1 MFAQSQGIQGLPSA
15 QQAPGQGAGMAPGQ
29 AAPQQVVPQKQSA
42 TPASKIAALE
52 SQLIPL
58 SPGNAAMLE
67 QRKMQLMQMYAQEPT
82 IELLE
87 RLTKTAEAIK
97 TANAQTQQQAMAA
110 YAQQGPQTV
119 ADMVRQDAMAT
130 TPAAQGG
137 IMQGFSGGGA
147 VAFQSGGYAPDYQ
160 DARRFGIDLSPY
172 DSPAVRAQKLERL
185 KKMREFEAQMAQG
198 RAEIPTEAG
207 LAAAE
212 AASET
217 QRLKARPTNV
227 MGQIAPTPQ
236 RAPRPGT
243 GRPAAAPAPA
253 AAAPTPEVTPA
264 PKTDNWADIEQQGL
278 KGIAAL
284 QDVYRKQS
292 EVDPELA
299 RLRGAAYES
308 AQGIAQR
315 RERDR
320 LAALEAAQRAAS
332 APLLDSQEAA
342 LRLAGSINSRMRAG
356 DALSAMAGTAGGI
369 LGDRRKVLEAAQRES
384 RLEQNAIDQ
393 LNQALAEKR
402 VADRSGDVDRMRA
415 ADTKVA
421 EAQLKVT
428 ELRSSVQEKR
438 ATEADR
444 AEQRALTKR
453 GQDITRQT
461 SLDVARIG
469 ASAREGTADVAQ
481 QRLAIQAM
489 RADPNYASVVKE
501 LTEAQKVAAIS
512 KSPAAQARLSAAK
525 AAASNLANAY
535 GVNPAMVGG
544 AAPAAPTDTAAPAG
558 WGKATEVK

>member
-1 MFAQSQGIQGLPSA
+1 
-15 QQAPGQGAGMAPGQ
+15 
-29 AAPQQVVPQKQSA
+29 
-42 TPASKIAALE
+42 
-52 SQLIPL
+52 
-58 SPGNAAMLE
+58 
-67 QRKMQLMQMYAQEPT
+67 
-82 IELLE
+82 
-87 RLTKTAEAIK
+87 
-97 TANAQTQQQAMAA
+97 
-110 YAQQGPQTV
+110 
-119 ADMVRQDAMAT
+119 
-130 TPAAQGG
+130 
-137 IMQGFSGGGA
+137 
-147 VAFQSGGYAPDYQ
+147 
-160 DARRFGIDLSPY
+160 
-172 DSPAVRAQKLERL
+172 
-185 KKMREFEAQMAQG
+185 
-198 RAEIPTEAG
+198 
-207 LAAAE
+207 
-212 AASET
+212 
-217 QRLKARPTNV
+217 
-227 MGQIAPTPQ
+227 
-236 RAPRPGT
+236 
-243 GRPAAAPAPA
+243 
-253 AAAPTPEVTPA
+253 
-264 PKTDNWADIEQQGL
+264 
-278 KGIAAL
+278 
-284 QDVYRKQS
+284 
-292 EVDPELA
+292 
-299 RLRGAAYES
+299 
-308 AQGIAQR
+308 
-315 RERDR
+315 
-320 LAALEAAQRAAS
+320 
-332 APLLDSQEAA
+332 
-342 LRLAGSINSRMRAG
+342 
-356 DALSAMAGTAGGI
+356 MAGTAGGI
-369 LGDRRKVLEAAQRES
+369 RGEQRKALEAAQRES

-428 ELRSSVQEKR
+428 ELRSNVQEKR